1 VAWAGRAVVVATL
14 TAAALSAAQPAPPP
28 SKETAKETAKT
39 DEAAVDAA
47 LGALLPVGNATDVV
61 VIDQPSQPR
70 APRVHIATV
79 AFAPPDAVR
88 ALLLDPTR
96 YRGIIPGLVKH
107 DIEPTPPGAPM
118 IVAWE
123 LEIPLFN
130 LSGRLRL
137 RPRPDGAE
145 LELYDGD
152 LAPGR
157 IVFTVAPRPAG
168 TSTVTVDAQLDIH
181 NSTFLIR
188 HVMARSPVGEPAA
201 LAAAAY
207 VALRATAM
215 RAEHPDGRVMRPWGP
230 MAPPPAWLPDARP
243 LVTPAWAALR
253 AHGLVALVARLP
265 GNQRLGGVAVA
276 MESGEPADAL
286 ATYLRN
292 PESWRALPTA
302 SEVTVKPGP
311 NGLGAE
317 SDDSVPFADF
327 DATWVAEKEPTAR
340 WTATDGTVRGSRFGW
355 EVFPPSSNVGPGARP
370 IAALLLYP
378 RIELT
383 GRIGRRSIASEP
395 LLEHGMALALAF
407 ADVAG
412 MKAAM
417 ERHAAGR

>member
-1 VAWAGRAVVVATL
+1 MFGAGRAVVVGTL
-14 TAAALSAAQPAPPP
+14 AAAALSASQPAAP
-28 SKETAKETAKT
+28 TAKEPARA
-39 DEAAVDAA
+39 DEASVDAA
-47 LGALLPVGNATDVV
+47 LGALLPPGNTTDVV
-61 VIDQPSQPR
+61 LIDQPAQPR

-79 AFAPPDAVR
+79 AFATPDMVK

-96 YRGIIPGLVKH
+96 YRGIIPGLVKNE
-107 DIEPTPPGAPM
+107 IERTVTGAPM
-118 IVAWE
+118 TVAWE

-230 MAPPPAWLPDARP
+230 MAPPPTWLPDARP
-243 LVTPAWAALR
+243 LATAAWAALR
-253 AHGLVALVARLP
+253 ARGSVALVARLP

-276 MESGEPADAL
+276 MERSEPADAL
-286 ATYLRN
+286 AAYLRN

-302 SEVTVKPGP
+302 SEVQVKPGP

-340 WTATDGTVRGSRFGW
+340 WTAIDGTVRGSRFGW
-355 EVFPPSSNVGPGARP
+355 EVYPPTPGTRP
-370 IAALLLYP
+370 IAVLLLYP
-378 RIELT
+378 RIETT

-407 ADVAG
+407 ADVAA
-412 MKAAM
+412 MKGALD
-417 ERHAAGR
+417 RQPTRP

>member
-1 VAWAGRAVVVATL
+1 VAWAGRGLIV
-14 TAAALSAAQPAPPP
+14 AALLASQPAAPPTGG
-28 SKETAKETAKT
+28 TARL
-39 DEAAVDAA
+39 DEAQVDAA
-47 LGALLPVGNATDVV
+47 LGALLPPGNATDIVL
-61 VIDQPSQPR
+61 IDQPTHPR
-70 APRVHIATV
+70 APRVHAATV
-79 AFAPPDAVR
+79 AFAAPDTVK
-88 ALLLDPTR
+88 ALLGDPAR
-96 YRGIIPGLVKH
+96 YRGIIPGLIKH
-107 DIEPTPPGAPM
+107 DVEPAPPGAP
-118 IVAWE
+118 VTVDWE

-130 LSGRLRL
+130 LSGRLHL

-145 LELYDGD
+145 LELFDGD

-157 IVFTVAPRPAG
+157 IVFTVAPRPGG

-230 MAPPPAWLPDARP
+230 MAAPPTWLPDARP
-243 LVTPAWAALR
+243 LATPASAALR
-253 AHGLVALVARLP
+253 AHGSVALVARLP

-276 MESGEPADAL
+276 METSERGDVL
-286 ATYLRN
+286 AAYLRN

-302 SEVTVKPGP
+302 SEVHVKPGP

-340 WTATDGTVRGSRFGW
+340 WTATDGTVRGARFGW
-355 EVFPPSSNVGPGARP
+355 EVFPPTPGSRT

-378 RIELT
+378 RVEVT

-395 LLEHGMALALAF
+395 LLEHGAALALAF
-407 ADVAG
+407 ADVAA
-412 MKAAM
+412 MKAALDA
-417 ERHAAGR
+417 RAARR